1 MRIAIVGGGPGGL
14 YFAALMKTLDPS
26 HDITVWERNAPDDTF
41 GFGVVFSDETL
52 GSIEGADPVIHQRM
66 ESRFARWTDIDVE
79 FNGTPFTVGG
89 QGFAAMSRK
98 ELLQIMQERVAELGV
113 TVRYRTQAPDPDELR
128 ASYDLVLAADGL
140 NSAVRTKYADV
151 FRPTLDRRH
160 NKYIWFGTDLVFEA
174 FQFFVKQTEW
184 GTMQIHG
191 YPYSDQGST
200 FIVEMHEDVWRRAG
214 LDRTE
219 GEVFAPGVSDDYAVE
234 RIKEIF
240 AGELQGH
247 EILTNNSKWIN
258 FNTVR
263 NERWHDGNVVLLG
276 DAAHTAHF
284 SIGSGTKLAMEDA
297 LALAA
302 CLHEHPDVE
311 TALAAYQAE
320 RKPVVESTQRA
331 AQASLEWFENIGM
344 YADQDPAQF
353 VFNLLTRS
361 RRITQENLRDRDA
374 EFAALMEAEFARHQG
389 SADETA
395 PAMFQP
401 VRIGELELKNRVV
414 LSPMDM
420 YVATDG
426 VPTDFHL
433 VHLGSKALGGA
444 GLVMT
449 EMTCVSPEGR
459 ITLGCPGL
467 WNDEQLA
474 AWSRVTAFVHS
485 QSTAKIGMQL
495 GHSGRK
501 GSTKLMW
508 EGMDEPLEE
517 GNWEV
522 IGPSALPY
530 GADCHVP
537 REATRADL
545 DAVVADFVASAERA
559 VAAGFDLVEVH
570 AAHGY
575 LLSSF
580 LSPVANHRTDEYG
593 GSLENRLRFP
603 IKVFA
608 AVRAAVPAR
617 IPVTVRISATD
628 WLPDGNTDEDAVEI
642 ARAFVAAGAAAI
654 DVSSGQVSKDE
665 KPAFGRSYQTPF
677 ADKIRHRVAEPAGV
691 KVIAV
696 GAISSYD
703 DVNSILLA
711 GRADLCA
718 LGRTHLYDPSW
729 TLHAAAEQDYRGPGA
744 QWPVPWEAGRRR
756 PPTSRTDKV
765 PPRLQLLRDG
775 ASESVHLRWVPSAA
789 RDRV

>member
-1 MRIAIVGGGPGGL
+1 MKIAIAGGGPGGL
-14 YFAALMKTLDPS
+14 YFAVLMKSLDPS
-26 HDITVWERNAPDDTF
+26 HEITVWERNAPDDTF

-52 GSIEGADPVIHQRM
+52 GSIEGADRVVHERM
-66 ESRFARWTDIDVE
+66 ESRFARWTDIDVDVD
-79 FNGTPFTVGG
+79 GTSFTVGG
-89 QGFAAMSRK
+89 QGFAAMNRQ
-98 ELLQIMQERVAELGV
+98 ELLQILQERVVELGV
-113 TVRYRTQAPDPDELR
+113 TVHYRSEAPDPDELR

-140 NSAVRTKYADV
+140 NSTIRSRYADA
-151 FRPTLDRRH
+151 FCPTLDRRK
-160 NKYIWFGTDLVFEA
+160 NKYIWLGTDLVFEA
-174 FQFFVKQTEW
+174 FQFFVKHTTW

-214 LDRTE
+214 FDRTE
-219 GEVFAPGVSDDYAVE
+219 AEAFPPGASDEYAVE
-234 RIKEIF
+234 RIREIF
-240 AGELQGH
+240 ADELGGH
-247 EILTNNSKWIN
+247 EVLTNNSRWLS
-258 FNTVR
+258 FQTVR

-302 CLHEHPDVE
+302 CLHEHDAVE
-311 TALAAYQAE
+311 HALQAYETE

-361 RRITQENLRDRDA
+361 RRITFENLKDRDLD
-374 EFAALMEAEFARHQG
+374 FADRMEAEFARHQD
-389 SADETA
+389 AKEVA

-401 VRIGELELKNRVV
+401 VQIGELELKNRVV

-420 YVATDG
+420 YVAHDG
-426 VPTDFHL
+426 MPGDFHL

-467 WNDEQLA
+467 WTDEQRD
-474 AWSRVTAFVHS
+474 AWRGITDFVHAR
-485 QSTAKIGMQL
+485 STAHIGVQL

-508 EGMDEPLEE
+508 DGMDEPLDE

-522 IGPSALPY
+522 IGPSPLPY
-530 GADCHVP
+530 GSGCHVP

-545 DAVVADFVASAERA
+545 DTVVADFAAAARRAAE
-559 VAAGFDLVEVH
+559 AGFDLVEVH

-580 LSPVANHRTDEYG
+580 LSPVANRRTDEYG

-603 IKVFA
+603 LEVFD
-608 AVRAAVPAR
+608 AVRDAVPSSM
-617 IPVTVRISATD
+617 PVTVRISATD
-628 WLPDGNTDEDAVEI
+628 WMPDGNTEDDAVEI
-642 ARAFVAAGAAAI
+642 ARAFIEHGAAAI
-654 DVSSGQVSKDE
+654 DVSSGQVSQEE

-677 ADKIRHRVAEPAGV
+677 ADRIRHEVAGPAGV

-729 TLHAAAEQDYRGPGA
+729 TLHAAAEQDYVGDGA
-744 QWPVPWEAGRRR
+744 AWPVPWEAGRRK
-756 PPTSRTDKV
+756 PPTARTDKV

-775 ASESVHLRWVPSAA
+775 NAEQVHLRWKPQPV
-789 RDRV
+789 